1 MKTFFQKRRE
11 LVAIA
16 IYVCVLGAIGYF
28 VVRPLLAKIDMR
40 RDQIQEETATQD
52 DQKKQIAELPSIK
65 EQYLSVQSKGDTL
78 NVLLDKNDAVTL
90 IEDIEQLAQ
99 NTQNEVKITIS
110 QDDPNSRD
118 AIAAQKDADSQ
129 KQPGNPN
136 VSIKDALP
144 SKNYLEMNIAIT
156 GQYNNVVNFIEKIEN
171 LQYYSDIISFDLKQ
185 DDSDTS
191 PVGQSSGTIPVV
203 SPFSAPDQRAAPAVP
218 APTPAPA
225 TNQKIVATLDVVFY
239 LKQ

>member
-1 MKTFFQKRRE
+1 MKTFLKKRRE
-11 LVAIA
+11 LIAIA
-16 IYVCVLGAIGYF
+16 IYVCVLGAVGYF
-28 VVRPLLAKIDMR
+28 IVRPLLAEINRR

-65 EQYLSVQSKGDTL
+65 EQYLSVQSKGGTL

-110 QDDPNSRD
+110 QNDPNSRD
-118 AIAAQKDADSQ
+118 AIAAQKDAASQ
-129 KQPGNPN
+129 KQPGDKS
-136 VSIKDALP
+136 VSIRDALP

-156 GQYNNVVNFIEKIEN
+156 GQYNAIVNFMEKIEN
-171 LQYYSDIISFDLKQ
+171 MQYYSDIISFDMKK
-185 DDSDTS
+185 DDSEKN
-191 PVGQSSGTIPVV
+191 PVAQSSGVISS
-203 SPFSAPDQRAAPAVP
+203 SPFSAQGQGAAPAAP
-218 APTPAPA
+218 APVSSAD
-225 TNQKIVATLDVVFY
+225 QKIAATLDVVFY